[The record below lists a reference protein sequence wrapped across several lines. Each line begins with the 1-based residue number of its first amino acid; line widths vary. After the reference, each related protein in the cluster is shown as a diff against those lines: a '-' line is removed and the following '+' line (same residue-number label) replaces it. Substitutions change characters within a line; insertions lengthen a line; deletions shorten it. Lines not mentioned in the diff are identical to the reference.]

1 MAPAMDLQYTQ
12 HGPLYIGYIFF
23 IVLFFL
29 TSWWKETGPIFIW
42 NLIENKHIT
51 YTYSNSIIEIT
62 TVYVAFNYNFTL
74 SGTTFQTTGS

>member
-1 MAPAMDLQYTQ
+1 MGPVMDLQYTQ

-29 TSWWKETGPIFIW
+29 TSGQKETGLIFIQ

-51 YTYSNSIIEIT
+51 LDKRL
-62 TVYVAFNYNFTL
+62 TVILVL
-74 SGTTFQTTGS
+74 KLLESL